1 MSQFSSLSRRG
12 NYAYAGKVAANDA
25 LNAFIAQKKRS
36 PDFGKFISEAE
47 QIKAAERINATKR
60 TQETF
65 DTISK
70 IEATSKINKIKFD
83 ADQNLKKSQRFAGV
97 LGAAGQLVGG
107 GINRLYDANQPRP
120 ERDTSI
126 VDYLSKMNTDL
137 QKQIKDQ
144 QSVIDSLPKP
154 AEITPENPTTGSF
167 NKTTPASSNPSTTQ
181 SFKFTPEQTKGLEA
195 IRRVESGPFGYNAY
209 NLGGKTEFDPIGS
222 GSAADGK
229 QFGKPLTAMTINEI
243 DALGQAGKIHATGAY
258 QFTHNTGSF
267 REAAKF
273 AGLSGDDLFTP
284 ENQDLMALTFG
295 QKYGWQRW
303 SGLKLDPEARDA
315 AIAGFRQ

>member
-12 NYAYAGKVAANDA
+12 NYAYAGRVAANDA

-47 QIKAAERINATKR
+47 KIKSQERINAIKR

-65 DTISK
+65 DAITN
-70 IEATSKINKIKFD
+70 IEATSKINKIKTE
-83 ADQNLKKSQRFAGV
+83 ADQNLSKSKRFAGV
-97 LGAAGQLVGG
+97 LGAAGQLVSGG
-107 GINRLYDANQPRP
+107 ANKLYDVNQPKP

-137 QKQIKDQ
+137 QKQIENQ
-144 QSVIDSLPKP
+144 TNVIDSFPKP
-154 AEITPENPTTGSF
+154 AETSPEKPKPVSF
-167 NKTTPASSNPSTTQ
+167 NKTTPSSTNSSTTQ
-181 SFKFTPEQTKGLEA
+181 SFKFTPEQTKGLA
-195 IRRVESGPFGYNAY
+195 SIRRVESGPYGYDAY
-209 NLGGKTEFDPIGS
+209 NLGGKTEFEPIGS

-229 QFGKPLTAMTINEI
+229 QFGKPLTAMTISEI
-243 DALGQAGKIHATGAY
+243 DALGQSGKIHATGAY

-267 REAAKF
+267 REAAEF

-284 ENQDLMALTFG
+284 QNQDLMALKFG

-303 SGLKLDPEARDA
+303 SGLKLDPEARDS